1 MNHYVTPTDNDWVK
15 QRIVGLSLGALV
27 VFIVLLARLAY
38 LQAVVGE
45 DYQRLSVNNSI
56 RLQIIDPPRGLIL
69 DANGV
74 KLAENRPSFD
84 VAFTPKDAGDAP
96 GVLEAL
102 AAYLHVPADDFSS
115 RVRDTRGLGAFRPV
129 LLRQD
134 IGRDALAVV
143 EARKMDLP
151 GVQVDVRIRRNY
163 IHGAFASH
171 LIGYLG
177 EVSPEELSRGAPM
190 GLRGG
195 DTIGKFGVERTFDAF
210 LRGEPGGRQVEV
222 NASGQVMR
230 VLNTVAAQPGRN
242 LHLTIDHALQQRAE
256 QLLEGIAG
264 AAVAVDPQNGRILAM
279 ASSPP
284 FPPNAF
290 VSKIDTSRWE
300 SLLSHPLRPMENKA
314 TQGEYPPGSTF
325 KIVTAIAGLEEKV
338 IDESSV
344 FDCAGYVSFAG
355 RDYRCWKKEGHG
367 RVDVHRALAE
377 SCDVF
382 FYRVGQ
388 RLGVDRIAWYA
399 KASGLGASTGIG
411 LEPESRGL
419 IPSSVWKK
427 KRFGVPWQDGETLSI
442 AIGQGYNLTTPLQM
456 AMLTAAVANGGTRY
470 RPRVLD
476 RVETMD
482 GDVVLRTL
490 PETIGKLPASPRTL
504 AIVQQGLTAVVNG
517 ERGTARRVHL
527 NDIEIAGKTGTSQVV
542 GRREGGDDY
551 IPPHLR
557 AHAWFVCY
565 APASAPR
572 IAIAVVVEN
581 GEHGS
586 SAAGPIA
593 REMVKAY
600 LRKLPNGQKLADDG
614 VQVLVG
620 GSG

>member
-102 AAYLHVPADDFSS
+102 AAYLRVPADDFSS

-163 IHGAFASH
+163 IHGAFAAH

-284 FPPNAF
+284 FPPTARWRTRPPRASTLPGRL
-290 VSKIDTSRWE
+290 SKSSR
-300 SLLSHPLRPMENKA
+300 PL
-314 TQGEYPPGSTF
+314 PGSKKKSST
-325 KIVTAIAGLEEKV
+325 KAACLTAPAMYPSPVGTTAAGKRKGMAV
-338 IDESSV
+338 WTSTVRWRSPATCSST
-344 FDCAGYVSFAG
+344 GSG
-355 RDYRCWKKEGHG
+355 
-367 RVDVHRALAE
+367 
-377 SCDVF
+377 S
-382 FYRVGQ
+382 
-388 RLGVDRIAWYA
+388 
-399 KASGLGASTGIG
+399 ASGST
-411 LEPESRGL
+411 
-419 IPSSVWKK
+419 
-427 KRFGVPWQDGETLSI
+427 
-442 AIGQGYNLTTPLQM
+442 
-456 AMLTAAVANGGTRY
+456 
-470 RPRVLD
+470 
-476 RVETMD
+476 
-482 GDVVLRTL
+482 
-490 PETIGKLPASPRTL
+490 ASP
-504 AIVQQGLTAVVNG
+504 
-517 ERGTARRVHL
+517 GTPRPADWV
-527 NDIEIAGKTGTSQVV
+527 
-542 GRREGGDDY
+542 
-551 IPPHLR
+551 R
-557 AHAWFVCY
+557 A
-565 APASAPR
+565 PGS
-572 IAIAVVVEN
+572 
-581 GEHGS
+581 GS
-586 SAAGPIA
+586 SRSPAG
-593 REMVKAY
+593 
-600 LRKLPNGQKLADDG
+600 
-614 VQVLVG
+614 
-620 GSG
+620 